1 MDLSIVIPAFEESKK
16 IARDIAEAAGFL
28 EAHHFTGQIIVVDDG
43 SKDSTAETAK
53 NTWPDARYKILDTR
67 LESEIQNRE
76 SRIQNPESRIQLD
89 VIRYEKHKGKG
100 YAVRTGIKHSSGD
113 YVMFADSGSCVPYED
128 TLRGLELLKNDKCD
142 IAHGSRKM
150 RGCHIEKTQSL
161 YRRICSAIFHW
172 FIIHDMKIPAEFTDT
187 QCGFKMYKGDV
198 ARHLYGEAITDGFT
212 FDIEI
217 IMRAQQEGYRIREFP
232 IDWTCDRD
240 SRLSPTRSSWRILTE
255 LLRIRRVLKVPK
267 MPKVKSA

>member
-16 IARDIAEAAGFL
+16 IARDIEAATAFL
-28 EAHHFTGQIIVVDDG
+28 EAHNFSGQIVVVDDG
-43 SKDSTAETAK
+43 SKDNTAEVAENVRVPK
-53 NTWPDARYKILDTR
+53 NTKL
-67 LESEIQNRE
+67 Q
-76 SRIQNPESRIQLD
+76 
-89 VIRYEKHKGKG
+89 VIRYDAHRGKG
-100 YAVRTGIKHSSGD
+100 YAVRTGIKHSSGQ

-128 TLRGLELLKNDKCD
+128 TLRGLELLKSDACD

-150 RGCHIEKTQSL
+150 RGCRIEKTQSL

-172 FIIHDMKIPAEFTDT
+172 FVIHDMKIPAEFTDT

-198 ARHLYGEAITDGFT
+198 ARHLYGEAITDGFS

-217 IMRAQQEGYRIREFP
+217 IMRAQKEGYRIREFP

-240 SRLSPTRSSWRILTE
+240 SRLSPTRSSWHVLLE
-255 LLRIRRVLKVPK
+255 LLKIRRVLSKK
-267 MPKVKSA
+267 

>member
-16 IARDIAEAAGFL
+16 IAQDVNEAAGFL

-43 SKDSTAETAK
+43 SRDNTAEAAK
-53 NTWPDARYKILDTR
+53 NTAVP
-67 LESEIQNRE
+67 N
-76 SRIQNPESRIQLD
+76 NVQLN
-89 VIRYEKHKGKG
+89 VIRYQKHKGKG
-100 YAVRTGIKHSSGD
+100 YAVRTGINQSSGE

-128 TLRGLELLKNDKCD
+128 TLRGLQLLKNDTCD

-172 FIIHDMKIPAEFTDT
+172 FVIHDMKIPAEFTDT
-187 QCGFKMYKGDV
+187 QCGFKMYKGHV

-217 IMRAQQEGYRIREFP
+217 IMRAQIEGYRIREFP

-240 SRLSPTRSSWRILTE
+240 SRLSPTRSSWRVLSE
-255 LLRIRRVLKVPK
+255 LLRIRRVLKY
-267 MPKVKSA
+267 